1 MIRRPP
7 RSTRT
12 DTLFPYTTLFR
23 SSFWLGATGGSGKAA
38 RADILDRRNMR
49 LTDVTYSGCPC
60 PDPAWYIESSRV
72 DLHFDENEGV
82 ARNGVLFFKGVP
94 ILASPY
100 LSFPIR
106 KERKSGLLL
115 PTYGISTN
123 AGMEFSLTYY
133 LNLAPNYDATIPP
146 RFMSKRGLQD
156 RKSVV

>member
-1 MIRRPP
+1 MRI
-7 RSTRT
+7 S
-12 DTLFPYTTLFR
+12 DW
-23 SSFWLGATGGSGKAA
+23 SS
-38 RADILDRRNMR
+38 
-49 LTDVTYSGCPC
+49 DVCSSDLCPC

-115 PTYGISTN
+115 PTYGISTS
-123 AGMEFSLTYY
+123 AGMEFSLQIGRASCRERVCQY
-133 LNLAPNYDATIPP
+133 
-146 RFMSKRGLQD
+146 
-156 RKSVV
+156 V